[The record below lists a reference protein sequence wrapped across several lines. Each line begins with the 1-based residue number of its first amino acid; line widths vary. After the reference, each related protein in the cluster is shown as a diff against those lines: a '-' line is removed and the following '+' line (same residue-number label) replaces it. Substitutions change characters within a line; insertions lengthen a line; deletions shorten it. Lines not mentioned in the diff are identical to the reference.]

1 MIRRLGTDAVLE
13 TIGRRLVAGGHEVS
27 PFVAPVLA
35 QEPSGTQAYR
45 SGYVQGFETGEK
57 DGLRAVEEYKDKI
70 ETDARAKLDTALQD
84 MCRERER
91 LATCAQGLRNALE
104 RYGAALEDMAFEIA
118 LASLARSFGEM
129 SGDHALL
136 RRLCTQMVEEHRAK
150 GVSLRVSTGD
160 RAVLPEHISG
170 LEVIDDA
177 GLADGACRIETPHGH
192 VETSIAMR
200 LEAIYATMLDT
211 LQTQRP

>member
-13 TIGRRLVAGGHEVS
+13 TIGRRLVAGGREVP
-27 PFVAPVLA
+27 PFVAPVHA
-35 QEPSGTQAYR
+35 EDPSGTQAYR
-45 SGYVQGFETGEK
+45 SGYAQGFEAGEQ
-57 DGLRAVEEYKDKI
+57 DGLRTVEAYKQQI
-70 ETDARAKLDTALQD
+70 ETDARARLDAALQD
-84 MCRERER
+84 LSRERER
-91 LATCAQGLRNALE
+91 LASCAEGLGDALD

-150 GVSLRVSTGD
+150 AVSLRVSTGD

-170 LEVIDDA
+170 LEVIEDA
-177 GLADGACRIETPHGH
+177 GLADGECRIETSHGH
-192 VETSIAMR
+192 VETSMAMR
-200 LEAIYATMLDT
+200 LEAIVATMLDT
-211 LQTQRP
+211 LRTTRP